1 MKTNPLLIFLS
12 ALGGLTAFLI
22 YIEGKKTRKLEREV
36 LELDKELK
44 AHQIY
49 NAKLKERVNS

>member
-1 MKTNPLLIFLS
+1 MKTNHVLIFLS

-49 NAKLKERVNS
+49 HAKQREKFNL